1 MTYTNSNNR
10 LANIFARAE
19 IFRRLAAS
27 FNYPDDELNQDL
39 RDGVFLSTLMD
50 ALKIVGLDS
59 ACNMLGSDSHIE
71 GWEELLALE
80 KDYTRM
86 CFTSKP
92 RQVYLFESVYR
103 EGKLLQESTFQIAR
117 LYYEAGLQLTENFT
131 LPPDHIAVELEFMA
145 FLFFKEAEA
154 IQEGMNDKESLALRL
169 QGEVLKNHLI
179 SFGLSVAERME
190 KHATTRFYRTMACIL
205 RSVLEFIPVPS
216 DSIA

>member
-1 MTYTNSNNR
+1 MTDKNSNNR
-10 LANIFARAE
+10 LTDLYALAE

-27 FNYPDDELNQDL
+27 FNYPDDELIQDL
-39 RDGVFLSTLMD
+39 SNGVFLSKLSD
-50 ALKIVGLDS
+50 ALKLFRLHS
-59 ACNMLGSDSHIE
+59 ACAMLGSGSIMA
-71 GWEELLALE
+71 GSEELLALE

-86 CFTSKP
+86 CFASKP

-154 IQEGMNDKESLALRL
+154 IQESNSAKESLALRL

-179 SFGLSVAERME
+179 PFGLSVAERME
-190 KHATTRFYRTMACIL
+190 KYAATAFYRTMACIL
-205 RSVLEFIPVPS
+205 RSVLEFLSVPS
-216 DSIA
+216 DDTV